1 MLFHGLPKNKNKNKD
16 KTALVTELPVKL
28 QKLY

>member
-16 KTALVTELPVKL
+16 KTTLVTELLVKL